1 MLHFFSFISLCR
13 SRALGGWLA
22 AVLRRGRKQQTRLY
36 AQGRAPSD
44 SIQCASL
51 TESRGCL
58 REAAAGRCSPGR
70 HGRSAP
76 SARRGAAAGMLRAP
90 RWAPSSLRLSGL
102 CDRQTG
108 RQVLVT
114 QPCPAWIALR
124 WVCTAPR
131 PRPCQPR
138 RALPSSAPGNV
149 QRSLLAFLEGL
160 NYTFSSSRLSLL
172 LPYPPSGP
180 APPVPASPSRRYPV
194 KRLLLPL
201 LWTSARAALIR
212 DEGWRLSARERRTL
226 GSFPFAKWAVIA
238 RRQPPQ
244 LESIVC
250 FLAAKG
256 TLEQQ

>member
-1 MLHFFSFISLCR
+1 MCEPDLKP
-13 SRALGGWLA
+13 GLA
-22 AVLRRGRKQQTRLY
+22 
-36 AQGRAPSD
+36 
-44 SIQCASL
+44 
-51 TESRGCL
+51 
-58 REAAAGRCSPGR
+58 PGR
-70 HGRSAP
+70 RRCRCRAMLPGQGPPLSSLRPPRARDAP
-76 SARRGAAAGMLRAP
+76 GTARRWAA
-90 RWAPSSLRLSGL
+90 SILRLSGL
-102 CDRQTG
+102 CDSQM
-108 RQVLVT
+108 LVV
-114 QPCPAWIALR
+114 QRCPAWIGLR

-160 NYTFSSSRLSLL
+160 NSTFCSSRLSLL
-172 LPYPPSGP
+172 LPCPPSGP
-180 APPVPASPSRRYPV
+180 APPVPASLSRRYPV
-194 KRLLLPL
+194 KRLLLL
-201 LWTSARAALIR
+201 LRWTNALAGLIW